1 VDPVLTMMRGF
12 ANSEHGAAMVEMT
25 IVAPILFALTLGF
38 VDFGYALYQWN
49 GATKAVQVGARLAS
63 ISDPVVPATVLAAAA
78 PTSVPGAPVAA
89 GAYASFVC
97 KYTGSTGACNGTSAN
112 FDANAFSRI
121 FRGDTAV
128 TNNDA
133 CPALT
138 GTQRPGM
145 CHFFPGL
152 LRTDVVITY
161 AATGLGYQTRL
172 DGPVPT
178 ITVNLQNRTFHF
190 FFLSGLMGFANINMP
205 SMLSTVTGEDMKSTS
220 P

>member
-1 VDPVLTMMRGF
+1 
-12 ANSEHGAAMVEMT
+12 MVEMT
-25 IVAPILFALTLGF
+25 IVAPLLFALTLGF

-63 ISDPVVPATVLAAAA
+63 ISDPVVKATVLAAAA
-78 PTSVPGAPVAA
+78 PVSVPGAPVSA
-89 GAYASFVC
+89 GIYAPFVC
-97 KYTGSTGACNGTSAN
+97 QYTGSTGACNGSSAN

-128 TNNDA
+128 TNNDT

-152 LRTDVVITY
+152 LRSNVVITY
-161 AATGLGYQTRL
+161 SATGLGFQTRL
-172 DGPVPT
+172 GGPVPT
-178 ITVNLQNRTFHF
+178 ITVNLQNRTFQF
-190 FFLSGLMGFANINMP
+190 FFLSGLMGFADINMP
-205 SMLSTVTGEDMKSTS
+205 SMLSTVTGEDLKTS
-220 P
+220 APS